1 MRHLTVAYSE
11 FCQTAKMELF
21 AKIQPLTFF
30 AIKLHRRCSKILNTP
45 LLTMHEFT
53 THGFVV
59 PAVRIKK
66 LLTANLK
73 PPELHQIFF
82 TKLET
87 NISCLT
93 LQFNN

>member
-11 FCQTAKMELF
+11 FCQTAKMGLF
-21 AKIQPLTFF
+21 AKIQPLTVF
-30 AIKLHRRCSKILNTP
+30 AIKFHRRCSKILNTS
-45 LLTMHEFT
+45 LLTTQEFT
-53 THGFVV
+53 TYGFVV
-59 PAVRIKK
+59 PAVRLKK

-73 PPELHQIFF
+73 TPELYQIFF

-93 LQFNN
+93 LQLND